1 MKRVFCALVCLLM
14 LTGCAGK
21 KAVDLMPD
29 AEPATSA
36 LGLYIYD
43 GETITRQML
52 FATDAV
58 RKEAMEDFR
67 KAKAEPCEVDVT
79 TLRPP
84 YYGLEMGG
92 EEKGTI
98 YGLWA
103 DGYFIRDDGKTYRFD
118 YNFEKLLA
126 DYPFELRQESE
137 NLMLMPCAAYM
148 AKTEAGWNLNFLTE
162 AEDKPVPEGI
172 TMEIEK
178 QKKDEIIAV
187 FHNRSGEEWG
197 FGHAFSL
204 QVLLDEQ
211 WYYVP
216 AEDGNYAFTEEL
228 LIVPN
233 GESQQE
239 TYHLEVYGTLFPG
252 FYRIV
257 STEGLWVEFEIM

>member
-1 MKRVFCALVCLLM
+1 MKRLFCVLVCLLM

-21 KAVDLMPD
+21 TAVDLMPE

-36 LGLYIYD
+36 LALYIYD
-43 GETITRQML
+43 GETITRQFL
-52 FATDAV
+52 FETEQV
-58 RKEAMEDFR
+58 REEALADFR
-67 KAKAEPCEVDVT
+67 KAKAEPVEVDVT
-79 TLRPP
+79 TLQPP

-103 DGYFIRDDGKTYRFD
+103 DGYFIRGDGKTFRFD
-118 YNFEKLLA
+118 YDFETLLTG
-126 DYPFELRQESE
+126 YSWELEQEYE

-148 AKTEAGWNLNFLTE
+148 AKTEAGWNRNFLTA
-162 AEDKPVPEGI
+162 AEEKPVPEGI

-178 QKKDEIIAV
+178 QKNDEIIAV

-233 GESQQE
+233 GESRE
-239 TYHLEVYGTLFPG
+239 EPYHLDVYGTLFPG
-252 FYRIV
+252 IYRIV
-257 STEGLWVEFEIM
+257 STEGLWVEFEMM

>member
-1 MKRVFCALVCLLM
+1 MYIKPCIKDILRIGGQQGRYGFLRLDMNENPGGLPLDFVEEVKKELTPEYLAMYPEESRMK
-14 LTGCAGK
+14 
-21 KAVDLMPD
+21 
-29 AEPATSA
+29 
-36 LGLYIYD
+36 
-43 GETITRQML
+43 
-52 FATDAV
+52 
-58 RKEAMEDFR
+58 
-67 KAKAEPCEVDVT
+67 
-79 TLRPP
+79 
-84 YYGLEMGG
+84 
-92 EEKGTI
+92 
-98 YGLWA
+98 
-103 DGYFIRDDGKTYRFD
+103 
-118 YNFEKLLA
+118 KLLA

-204 QVLLDEQ
+204 QVLLDGQ

-228 LIVPN
+228 LVVPN
-233 GESQQE
+233 GESRQE

-252 FYRIV
+252 IYRIV